1 VTPPCADCGR
11 RVELRGRGPKGR
23 ICSNCYRQRHTGVCG
38 TCGEH
43 RPVVGRDPH
52 DRPWCRR
59 CRKRHRAAAA
69 VEQDRASIVAAV
81 AAVEPHLPWKAIA
94 AALASSATTTKQV
107 RAIARHLAEQSD
119 ALLDGPT
126 STLAPLDRLVRVLLA
141 AGAKRITVRDPVCAG
156 CGRQQPRH
164 TRRDGGLCSGCYAR
178 SQRRACARC
187 GRPMRPNRRD
197 EQGRPWCVTC
207 VVAQRRREEHAV
219 LAQQLADQVHATIA
233 DDLDRQAVLEVI
245 ERAAPRHHD
254 RRVLLAHLPQP
265 QPWTGHLPVLVAR
278 LVNALAEA
286 GATRSLPVLACHD
299 CDQPAGTPASL
310 TRDRIRCGQCVRR
323 CPGCGRDAR
332 LPGERVC
339 HRCRK
344 DYHRRRGTCADCARD
359 EVVLDDQNRCWP
371 CGQRARRRC
380 GLCHGDGRLTRQ
392 DGLEIC
398 LACALRR
405 DLDQLVPNDGE
416 GPWRR
421 LRAAILAANPLTTRW
436 WLAKQRTTTVLA
448 GLRSGEV
455 PLEHAALDQL
465 QPGRDL
471 EHLRAL
477 LVTAGILPPDPTRP
491 LTRVTRD
498 LDRLLANIAEPD
510 GRGVRAWL
518 AWQVLPRLRRLA
530 GDGRDITTAAL
541 GARATLK
548 QVVAFLAQLHA
559 DGQQLSTCRQQD
571 LDAWLAGRIANR
583 YRIRPFLAW
592 AQQRRHL
599 AAALQLP
606 PSYRGQP
613 EQPTDAEHRWTLAR
627 RLVTDDTIDPAARVA
642 AALVILYAQP
652 LARVAALT
660 TTHVH
665 RDGERVT
672 VALGPDQLEL
682 PEPFATLIS
691 SLPRSRADSPAAHLP
706 TAWLFPGS
714 RPGRHLGPVALARWL
729 RELDIQP
736 VPMRLSALNQL
747 AAELPPGILS
757 SMLGIRP
764 TTSARWTGLSG
775 GNWTHY
781 PGKPLPAGHGD
792 TR

>member
-1 VTPPCADCGR
+1 VTAPCADCGC
-11 RVELRGRGPKGR
+11 RVALRGRGPTGR
-23 ICSNCYRQRHTGVCG
+23 ICSNCYRKRHTGVCD

-43 RPVVGRDPH
+43 RPVAGRDPH
-52 DRPWCRR
+52 GHAWCRR
-59 CRKRHRAAAA
+59 CRKRHRTAAT
-69 VEQDRASIVAAV
+69 VEQDRAGIVAAV
-81 AAVEPHLPWKAIA
+81 TAVEPHLSRTAIGMALA
-94 AALASSATTTKQV
+94 AAATTTKQV
-107 RAIARHLAEQSD
+107 RAIARHLAEWPD

-126 STLAPLDRLVRVLLA
+126 TTLAPLDRLVRMLVA
-141 AGAKRITVRDPVCAG
+141 VGAKRIGARDPECAG
-156 CGRQQPRH
+156 CGRRQPRH
-164 TRRDGGLCSGCYAR
+164 TRHGGGLCSGCYAR
-178 SQRRACARC
+178 TQRRECARC
-187 GRPMRPNRRD
+187 GRPMRPNKRD

-245 ERAAPRHHD
+245 ERAAPRRHD
-254 RRVLLAHLPQP
+254 GRVLLAYLAQP
-265 QPWTGHLPVLVAR
+265 QAWTGRVPVLVAR

-286 GATRSLPVLACHD
+286 GAARSLPVLACHD
-299 CDQPAGTPASL
+299 CDQPAGVPAFL
-310 TRDRIRCGQCVRR
+310 TRDRIRCGRCVRR
-323 CPGCGRDAR
+323 CPRCQRDAR
-332 LPGERVC
+332 HPGENVC
-339 HRCRK
+339 HRCRQ
-344 DYHRRRGTCADCARD
+344 DYHRRRGTCAACARV
-359 EVVLDDQNRCWP
+359 EVVLDHEDRCWP
-371 CGQRARRRC
+371 CGQRASRHC
-380 GLCHGDGRLTRQ
+380 DLCHGAGRLTRQ
-392 DGLEIC
+392 DSLEIC

-405 DLDQLVPNDGE
+405 DVDQLVRDDDS
-416 GPWRR
+416 GPWHR

-436 WLAKQRTTTVLA
+436 WLARERTVTVLA
-448 GLRSGEV
+448 RLRLGDI

-465 QPGRDL
+465 PPGRDL

-491 LTRVTRD
+491 LARVTRD
-498 LDRLLANIAEPD
+498 LDRLLASIAEAD
-510 GRGVRAWL
+510 ARVVRAWL
-518 AWQVLPRLRRLA
+518 HWQVLPRLRRLA
-530 GDGRDITTAAL
+530 GDGRDITTGAL

-559 DGQQLSTCRQQD
+559 DRRQLSTCRQQD

-599 AAALQLP
+599 DAALQLP

-613 EQPTDAEHRWTLAR
+613 EQPSDPEHRWALAR

-642 AALVILYAQP
+642 AALVVLYAQP

-665 RDGERVT
+665 RDGQTVT
-672 VALGPDQLEL
+672 VGLGPDRLEL
-682 PEPFATLIS
+682 PEPFATLIA
-691 SLPRSRADSPAAHLP
+691 SLPRPRADSPAAHLP
-706 TAWLFPGS
+706 TTWLFPNS

-729 RELDIQP
+729 RELGIES
-736 VPMRLSALNQL
+736 VPMRRSALNQL

-764 TTSARWTGLSG
+764 TTAARWVSQSG
-775 GNWTHY
+775 GNWTRY
-781 PGKPLPAGHGD
+781 PGDRP
-792 TR
+792 